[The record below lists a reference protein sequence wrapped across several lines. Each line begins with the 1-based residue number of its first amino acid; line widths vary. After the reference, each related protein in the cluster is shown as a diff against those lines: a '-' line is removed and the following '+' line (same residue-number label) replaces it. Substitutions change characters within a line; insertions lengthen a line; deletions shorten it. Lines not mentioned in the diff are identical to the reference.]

1 MAQLLQA
8 VIDTQKNNYKSI
20 GQVNA
25 GDTLEL
31 ELELRMNGKPI
42 IFDSI
47 EAELLIKKSDNN
59 KVRQTKNILYQD
71 GKFKI
76 IVDEQGVAYPGITT
90 NQLIIK
96 DSGRISTVL
105 FYFQVG
111 TSLDREIIQS
121 ISKIE
126 VLEQLDEYVVTAFA
140 NLDEYEKRIIAGDSA
155 IRKLNDDMIAAE
167 KVRDAAEQKREEFKL
182 LLESKLENG
191 EFTGDTGEQG
201 PQGIQGERGPQGSQG
216 ERGPQGPQ
224 GERGLQ
230 GPQGERGLQG
240 ERGPQGE
247 QGIQGPQGPK
257 GDTPDMTAFEKKIN
271 AQYEHIASEFDKAV
285 ANVTNGNE
293 SATNTEIVLAR
304 KGKSTLKDKIDDI
317 DLSLD
322 KLFNKDKLIFSYTHC
337 SNKVIQP
344 VNLDYSTGIWETS
357 KPHMLQTGNKLIL
370 DFQRGDK
377 LPFDPRNIVNEIFTF
392 NWTTWYFL
400 IVEVVDDTHFK
411 LKANHDNNY
420 LTYSTSNNINVDFSL
435 FRFQVPSTLKLTN
448 LGLSKYKKL
457 RFVVRYLT
465 MSQGYVNATKVLKLN
480 GTPQAP
486 FYRTSGSKL
495 HSASDLGALL
505 YHNNSY
511 DSNNVYGHAGAYRD
525 DYIVNEITIEE
536 NKVTNKSMYSSY
548 GVNKTYTTHD
558 NNVVIRNYSIYKEA
572 EECGY
577 TQGNAFLD
585 DLSIGE
591 DQKFLNGSYIE
602 IYSI

>member
-59 KVRQTKNILYQD
+59 RIRQTKDIIYED

-191 EFTGDTGEQG
+191 EFTGATGEQG
-201 PQGIQGERGPQGSQG
+201 L
-216 ERGPQGPQ
+216 QGPQ
-224 GERGLQ
+224 GERGPQ

-271 AQYEHIASEFDKAV
+271 AQYEHIATKVGDETQGLVKDVNDLKNNPGNSI
-285 ANVTNGNE
+285 TN
-293 SATNTEIVLAR
+293 
-304 KGKSTLKDKIDDI
+304 K
-317 DLSLD
+317 
-322 KLFNKDKLIFSYTHC
+322 KLIAKYVHS

-344 VNLDYSTGIWETS
+344 TSFDVNTGI
-357 KPHMLQTGNKLIL
+357 
-370 DFQRGDK
+370 
-377 LPFDPRNIVNEIFTF
+377 FTC
-392 NWTTWYFL
+392 
-400 IVEVVDDTHFK
+400 
-411 LKANHDNNY
+411 ANH
-420 LTYSTSNNINVDFSL
+420 
-435 FRFQVPSTLKLTN
+435 
-448 LGLSKYKKL
+448 G
-457 RFVVRYLT
+457 
-465 MSQGYVNATKVLKLN
+465 
-480 GTPQAP
+480 
-486 FYRTSGSKL
+486 
-495 HSASDLGALL
+495 
-505 YHNNSY
+505 
-511 DSNNVYGHAGAYRD
+511 
-525 DYIVNEITIEE
+525 
-536 NKVTNKSMYSSY
+536 
-548 GVNKTYTTHD
+548 
-558 NNVVIRNYSIYKEA
+558 
-572 EECGY
+572 
-577 TQGNAFLD
+577 
-585 DLSIGE
+585 
-591 DQKFLNGSYIE
+591 LNGSEKLMINFNSANFTSIKVIPKELFLNINSTIWKYFTPVINDENTFTLDGVTYDTTVNTNVDVTKFWFESIGTEFITLSNLPNLNELKHIQIITNDSKINEFGLALDCLNNKIQSPYRYWIAGNKIDLIPLSSEHLFSVRGLNLSCVTDTIIQSGISTTKVIKSYIPIDGAKYSDNWNVSNDTYSFSQLIDGVLDYKKNFKIDVNGRQNIRNGFTIE
-602 IYSI
+602 IYDLGVE